1 MPGYN
6 WVKKTSPSSEWIE
19 KRSFNIPIKLPS
31 KTHPHAASLKKNIP
45 IKRPDPNKQKQNWKQ
60 RKIDAYCHSTHLR
73 NDDISYGSS
82 YLKKL
87 IYMMQG
93 KISIQYLM
101 SLAPVVPSMKTAQI
115 LKQADNSDLIN
126 FVLRHVWIRLY
137 PCPHWVWPL
146 INSSYNQLFSRAARF
161 HRQWRSLNKEW
172 GGATFVNLAAK
183 AMNNIKTSV
192 ELMEILHG
200 KEEPW
205 PSMAIITLRQCS
217 SGWRNQG
224 VGKN

>member
-1 MPGYN
+1 MFGSDSTR
-6 WVKKTSPSSEWIE
+6 VHIE
-19 KRSFNIPIKLPS
+19 S
-31 KTHPHAASLKKNIP
+31 
-45 IKRPDPNKQKQNWKQ
+45 DPW
-60 RKIDAYCHSTHLR
+60 
-73 NDDISYGSS
+73 
-82 YLKKL
+82 
-87 IYMMQG
+87 
-93 KISIQYLM
+93 SIQVTI
-101 SLAPVVPSMKTAQI
+101 SC
-115 LKQADNSDLIN
+115 
-126 FVLRHVWIRLY
+126 FRERRGF
-137 PCPHWVWPL
+137 
-146 INSSYNQLFSRAARF
+146 INSGGAWTKN
-161 HRQWRSLNKEW
+161 E